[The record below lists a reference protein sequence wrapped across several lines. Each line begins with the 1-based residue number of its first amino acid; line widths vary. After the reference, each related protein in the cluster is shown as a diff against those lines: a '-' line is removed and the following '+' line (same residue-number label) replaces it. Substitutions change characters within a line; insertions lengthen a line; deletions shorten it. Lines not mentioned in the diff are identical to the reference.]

1 MNYLIIAIFAAVFGF
16 GATALAADPAAS
28 EKRPGTSE
36 GKTLGLD
43 PQSKGDAQAETRQS
57 DCSRMQ
63 GLQARSQPQRSEV
76 QQPSAMAGQPQ
87 SQRSQDPSQP
97 PQSQQPA
104 AGSEPSGGSQAVVGE
119 FVKMEGD
126 NYVVKDA
133 SGKTLCILST
143 YATFIDGT
151 FVPGDTIEA
160 RIAADGSAARIRRVL
175 DTRVAGSRD
184 TQDSPTGSDSKAQ
197 ETPAQGTSGQM
208 ERTSD
213 TRTEKDLAEGRQS
226 APTVKGE
233 LLQIQGEFYTVKDAS
248 GNEIRLHVNND
259 TKMDSAFKVGDK
271 IEAERTSS
279 GHALSM
285 KKTTEPGARKERP

>member
-16 GATALAADPAAS
+16 GANALAADPAAS
-28 EKRPGTSE
+28 EKRPSTSE

-57 DCSRMQ
+57 DCSRMK
-63 GLQARSQPQRSEV
+63 GLQAGNRLQ
-76 QQPSAMAGQPQ
+76 QQPSGMTEQPQ
-87 SQRSQDPSQP
+87 SQRLQDPSQP
-97 PQSQQPA
+97 SQSQQPA
-104 AGSEPSGGSQAVVGE
+104 AGSQSAGGSQTVVGE
-119 FVKMEGD
+119 FVKMEDD

-133 SGKTLCILST
+133 GGKTLCIPST
-143 YATFIDGT
+143 YATFVADT
-151 FVPGDTIEA
+151 FVVGDTIEA
-160 RIAADGSAARIRRVL
+160 RIAADGSADRIRRVI
-175 DTRVAGSRD
+175 DTRVAGGRD
-184 TQDSPTGSDSKAQ
+184 SQDSPAGSGSKAQ
-197 ETPAQGTSGQM
+197 EAPAQGTSGQM

-213 TRTEKDLAEGRQS
+213 TRTEKDLAEGSQN

-248 GNEIRLHVNND
+248 GNEIRLHVNKD
-259 TKMDSAFKVGDK
+259 TKMDSAFKVGDR

-285 KKTTEPGARKERP
+285 KKTTEPGARKERQ